1 MLHSGWLMKQTG
13 WYHREVGW
21 RHILLLLIVF
31 GTLAFILSMPA
42 IVQNPAYHQ
51 FSDRREFLGIPNFFD
66 VVSNVPFLL
75 VGVAGVIHC
84 RKSNLM
90 SFPPAWLSFFAGVAV
105 VSFGSGYYHWNP
117 DSDAL
122 LWDRLPMTI
131 AFMGLFVA
139 LLTEYMAVR
148 LGKVILLP
156 ALLLGLTSVL
166 YWHRFDDLRLYFWIQ
181 LIPLLTV
188 PVVMVLF
195 RPRYSHQWML
205 LGALGCYIMAKVAEI
220 YDREIF
226 IFIQQVTGGH
236 SIKHLLAALGC
247 FTLLMML
254 KKRKE
259 L

>member
-1 MLHSGWLMKQTG
+1 MKVDKKSRDYLLG
-13 WYHREVGW
+13 VGW

-42 IVQNPAYHQ
+42 IYQNPAYHQ
-51 FSDRREFLGIPNFFD
+51 FSDSRELLGIPNFFD
-66 VVSNVPFLL
+66 VVSNIPFLL

-90 SFPPAWLSFFAGVAV
+90 CFPLAWLSFFIGVSI
-105 VSFGSGYYHWNP
+105 VSLGSAYYHWHP
-117 DSDAL
+117 SSAAL

-139 LLTEYMAVR
+139 LLTEYVAIS
-148 LGKVILLP
+148 LGKVLLLP
-156 ALLLGLTSVL
+156 ALLLGLLSVL
-166 YWHRFDDLRLYFWIQ
+166 YWHWFDDLRLYFWVQ
-181 LIPLLTV
+181 LMPLLTV

-195 RPRYSHQWML
+195 RPIYSHQWLL
-205 LGALGCYIMAKVAEI
+205 LGALGCYILAKVTET

-226 IFIQQVTGGH
+226 IFTLQLLGGH
-236 SIKHLLAALGC
+236 ALKHLLAALGC
-247 FTLLMML
+247 FSVLMML
-254 KKRKE
+254 KKRVA